1 MAGENRNSNEKK
13 QGPERCRDAAES
25 HHHRNATSYRKRKVS
40 ERTLSFISL
49 PININFSISLNQ
61 GNKEL
66 GLSRWRGRT
75 IGFKSNFE
83 VPYGGQDGLTCWG
96 MNPSSRFK
104 REIAT
109 FMSGLK
115 KRNKGETEFQQ
126 AVHEVVETIIP
137 FTADH
142 RKYRDAYI
150 LERMTEPDRIITFRV
165 TWEDD
170 AGRIHADR
178 AWRVQFNNSIGPYKG
193 GLRFHPSVTQSV
205 LKFLGFEQVLKNSLT
220 GLPMG
225 GAKGGS
231 NFNPRGRSDR
241 EVMRFCQSMMI
252 ELHRHIGEDV
262 DVPAGDIGVGARE
275 ISYLFG
281 EYKRL
286 ENRFAGILTGKGL
299 AFGGSL
305 VRKEATGYGAVYFM
319 KQMLEHAGDG
329 LEGKTCVVSG
339 SGNVALYCIEKL
351 AQLGAKVVTASD
363 SGGFIHDPE
372 GIHAD
377 KLAWLIDLKEVRRG
391 RIEEYAEKF
400 GCTYVAGQAP
410 WAVPADLAF
419 PCATQNELLLE
430 DAVALVKN
438 GVKAVAEGANMP
450 CDAEATEH
458 FLEHDVLFGPAKA
471 ANAGGVA
478 VSGLEQSQNQLRIS
492 WSREEVDQR
501 LTTIMAEIHGKCV
514 LYGEREGRPVDYKSG
529 ANIAGFVKVADAMLA
544 YGVV

>member
-1 MAGENRNSNEKK
+1 MKSKPSVEKDIKAFMA
-13 QGPERCRDAAES
+13 
-25 HHHRNATSYRKRKVS
+25 
-40 ERTLSFISL
+40 
-49 PININFSISLNQ
+49 
-61 GNKEL
+61 
-66 GLSRWRGRT
+66 
-75 IGFKSNFE
+75 
-83 VPYGGQDGLTCWG
+83 
-96 MNPSSRFK
+96 
-104 REIAT
+104 
-109 FMSGLK
+109 GLK
-115 KRNKGETEFQQ
+115 KRNPGEGEFHQ

-142 RKYRDAYI
+142 PKYRDAYI

-170 AGRIHADR
+170 NGGIHADR

-193 GLRFHPSVTQSV
+193 GLRFHPNVTQSV

-231 NFNPRGRSDR
+231 NFNPKGRSDR

-281 EYKRL
+281 TYKRL

-299 AFGGSL
+299 SFGGSL

-319 KQMLEHAGDG
+319 KHMLEHAG
-329 LEGKTCVVSG
+329 EGIATKTALVSG

-351 AQLGAKVVTASD
+351 IELGTKVLTVSD
-363 SGGFIHDPE
+363 SSGFVHDPK
-372 GIHAD
+372 GID
-377 KLAWLIDLKEVRRG
+377 REKLDWLIDLKENRRG

-400 GCTYVAGQAP
+400 GCKFHEGKTP
-410 WAVPADLAF
+410 WEVKADLAF
-419 PCATQNELLLE
+419 PCATQNELGGE
-430 DAVALVKN
+430 AAIAMVKN
-438 GVKAVAEGANMP
+438 GIKAVAEGANMP
-450 CDAEATEH
+450 CSAEATDH
-458 FLEHDVLFGPAKA
+458 FLANDVLFGPAKA

-492 WSREEVDQR
+492 WSRKEVDDR
-501 LTTIMAEIHGKCV
+501 LIHIMTDIHTKCV
-514 LYGEREGRPVDYKSG
+514 TYGARDGKPVDYRAG